1 MDGLQFEWDPRKDVA
16 NGRKH
21 GVSFDEAS
29 TVFSDEKAVLIAD
42 PGHSKQEDRYVL
54 LGLSSG
60 LRVLVVCHSYRGGR
74 GRIRLISAR
83 KAGKHE
89 REEYF
94 SRWRT

>member
-1 MDGLQFEWDPRKDVA
+1 MA

-21 GVSFDEAS
+21 GVSFDETS
-29 TVFSDEKAVLIAD
+29 MVFSDEKALLIAD
-42 PGHSKQEDRYVL
+42 PGHSKQGDRYVL

-60 LRVLVVCHSYRGGR
+60 LRVLVVCHSYRGGD
-74 GRIRLISAR
+74 GQIPLISAR
-83 KAGKHE
+83 RVDKHE